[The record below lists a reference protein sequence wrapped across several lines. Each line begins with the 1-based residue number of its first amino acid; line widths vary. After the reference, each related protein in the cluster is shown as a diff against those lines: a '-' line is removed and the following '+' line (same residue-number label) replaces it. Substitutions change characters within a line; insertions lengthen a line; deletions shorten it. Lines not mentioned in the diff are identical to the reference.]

1 MTPTLALGTAKVDIT
16 PTWPVP
22 LAGFEGRVGKYRG
35 VSLPLHARI
44 LFFEQRSDAGK
55 TQSALLVSADLIWW
69 GPELVESLRRHLA
82 KRWGIEAPFFI
93 LHATHTHSGPQTTH
107 RFSPALGEADPGYL
121 TWLEER
127 LLQGIALATA
137 NVEPVV
143 AERGKGA
150 CRFSIHRRKPVAG
163 KIEMAPDPD
172 GPADPEVHV
181 VRFRTKANQTKA
193 LLVHFTCHPTTTD
206 EPLVSSEYPGA
217 AMALL
222 ESSLDSGAVAAFL
235 QGCCGDVRPALVKEG
250 RFYRGGERD
259 VRQLGKL
266 LAEEVTWVLNQPME
280 TLAPCRLIGRMTH
293 VPLPF
298 QSLLFRNELA
308 RDEPRHHLPPIPLEM
323 SWLKL
328 CEGLSLLTMNAEMVV
343 EYGLF
348 IKQRFAGS
356 VLPVPYSNGMIGYVP
371 TQRQVAEGGYE
382 ARESIVYFCLPAP
395 FEATVETAIHE
406 AIYRLIDQ

>member
-1 MTPTLALGTAKVDIT
+1 MTSTLALGTAKVDIT

-22 LAGFEGRVGKYRG
+22 LAGFAGRVGKCRG
-35 VSLPLHARI
+35 VSFPLHARM
-44 LFFEQRSDAGK
+44 LFFEQRYDAGQ
-55 TQSALLVSADLIWW
+55 TRSALLVSADLIWW
-69 GPELVESLRRHLA
+69 GPELVESLRRRLA

-107 RFSPALGEADPGYL
+107 RFSPALGEADPRYL

-143 AERGKGA
+143 VERGKGA
-150 CRFSIHRRKPVAG
+150 CRFSIHRRKRVAG
-163 KIEMAPDPD
+163 KIEMAPHPD
-172 GPADPEVHV
+172 GPVDPEVHV

-193 LLVHFTCHPTTTD
+193 LLVHFTCHPTTSD
-206 EPLVSSEYPGA
+206 ELLVSSEYPGA

-222 ESSLDSGAVAAFL
+222 ESRLDSGAVAAFL

-250 RFYRGGERD
+250 QFYRGGERD
-259 VRQLGKL
+259 VHQLGKL
-266 LAEEVTWVLNQPME
+266 LAEEVTRVLNQPME
-280 TLAPCRLIGRMTH
+280 TLAPSRLIGRMTH

-298 QSLLFRNELA
+298 QSLLVRNELA

-323 SWLKL
+323 AWLKL
-328 CEGLSLLTMNAEMVV
+328 CEGLSLLMMNAEMVV

-382 ARESIVYFCLPAP
+382 AQESIAYFNLPAP

-406 AIYRLIDQ
+406 AINRLIDQ